1 MKITNLYAREILD
14 SRGNPTVECELTTE
28 NFTVR
33 ASVPS
38 GASTGTNE
46 ALELRDGDSRYH
58 GKGVTK
64 AVNNVNTIIKN
75 ALIGKELNQ
84 KVLDN
89 LLLELDGTKN
99 KTNLGANAILS
110 VSLCIMKAI
119 AKSQN
124 KDIYELFDG
133 PYTMPYPMMN
143 IINGGVHATSS
154 LEIQEFMIVP
164 NQSTFKERLRCGA
177 EVFQTLKSILKQ
189 NGFSTSVGDEGGFA
203 PTFKTIEEA
212 LDYIMLAIKESGYIP
227 GKDVNLALDAA
238 ASEFYKDGKYTINKK
253 ELTKEELINYYI
265 KLTETYPIISIED
278 AFSEDDIDSIKKLT
292 ELIGNKI
299 MLVGDDYFVTNI
311 EYSNDSFQLE
321 RIAHSTLKTSIKV
334 DLINL
339 FSAKFVE
346 NKIKYLSDLAF
357 DFFDLTS
364 IFSRYN
370 VQPKDV
376 EYWDNIL
383 ITELSKSMIGWNEMQ
398 RNSCINM
405 IVQAI
410 PSKMPLHLPL
420 YNHYATLIERSLKN
434 VK

>member
-75 ALIGKELNQ
+75 TLIGKELNQ

-119 AKSQN
+119 AKSQS

-212 LDYIMLAIKESGYIP
+212 LDYIMLAIKESGYVP

-311 EYSNDSFQLE
+311 EYLQKGITEKYNNAILLKANQIGTITEMLETIKLAKNSGFKTIISHRSGETEDTFISQMAVGLNLGYIKTGSLCRGE
-321 RIAHSTLKTSIKV
+321 RIAKYNELLRIEEKV
-334 DLINL
+334 
-339 FSAKFVE
+339 
-346 NKIKYLSDLAF
+346 
-357 DFFDLTS
+357 
-364 IFSRYN
+364 
-370 VQPKDV
+370 
-376 EYWDNIL
+376 
-383 ITELSKSMIGWNEMQ
+383 G
-398 RNSCINM
+398 
-405 IVQAI
+405 
-410 PSKMPLHLPL
+410 H
-420 YNHYATLIERSLKN
+420 
-434 VK
+434 

>member
-110 VSLCIMKAI
+110 VSLCIMKAL

-212 LDYIMLAIKESGYIP
+212 LDYIILAIKESGYIP

-278 AFSEDDIDSIKKLT
+278 AFSEEDIDSIKKLT

-311 EYSNDSFQLE
+311 EYLQKGITEKYNNAILLKANQIGTITEMLETIKLAKNSGFKTIISHRSGETEDTFISQMAVGLNLGYIKTGSLCRGE
-321 RIAHSTLKTSIKV
+321 RIAKYNELLRIEEKV
-334 DLINL
+334 
-339 FSAKFVE
+339 
-346 NKIKYLSDLAF
+346 
-357 DFFDLTS
+357 
-364 IFSRYN
+364 
-370 VQPKDV
+370 
-376 EYWDNIL
+376 
-383 ITELSKSMIGWNEMQ
+383 G
-398 RNSCINM
+398 
-405 IVQAI
+405 
-410 PSKMPLHLPL
+410 H
-420 YNHYATLIERSLKN
+420 
-434 VK
+434 

>member
-38 GASTGTNE
+38 GASTGSNE

-212 LDYIMLAIKESGYIP
+212 LDYIILAIKESGYIP

-238 ASEFYKDGKYTINKK
+238 ASEFYKEGKYTINKK

-278 AFSEDDIDSIKKLT
+278 AFSEEDIDSIKKLT

-311 EYSNDSFQLE
+311 EYLQKGITEKYNNAILLKANQIGTITEMLETIKLAKNSGFKTIISHRSGETEDTFISQMAVGLNLGYIKTGSLCRGE
-321 RIAHSTLKTSIKV
+321 RIAKYNELLRIEEKV
-334 DLINL
+334 
-339 FSAKFVE
+339 
-346 NKIKYLSDLAF
+346 
-357 DFFDLTS
+357 
-364 IFSRYN
+364 
-370 VQPKDV
+370 
-376 EYWDNIL
+376 
-383 ITELSKSMIGWNEMQ
+383 G
-398 RNSCINM
+398 
-405 IVQAI
+405 
-410 PSKMPLHLPL
+410 H
-420 YNHYATLIERSLKN
+420 
-434 VK
+434 

>member
-110 VSLCIMKAI
+110 VSLCIMKAL
-119 AKSQN
+119 AKSQSKN
-124 KDIYELFDG
+124 IYELFDG

-212 LDYIMLAIKESGYIP
+212 LDYIILAIKESGYIP

-311 EYSNDSFQLE
+311 EYLQKGITEKYNNAILLKANQIGTITEMLETIKLAKNSGFKTIISHRSGETEDTFISQMAVGLNLGYIKTGSLCRGE
-321 RIAHSTLKTSIKV
+321 RIAKYNELLRIEEKV
-334 DLINL
+334 
-339 FSAKFVE
+339 
-346 NKIKYLSDLAF
+346 
-357 DFFDLTS
+357 
-364 IFSRYN
+364 
-370 VQPKDV
+370 
-376 EYWDNIL
+376 
-383 ITELSKSMIGWNEMQ
+383 G
-398 RNSCINM
+398 
-405 IVQAI
+405 
-410 PSKMPLHLPL
+410 H
-420 YNHYATLIERSLKN
+420 
-434 VK
+434 

>member
-28 NFTVR
+28 SFTVR

-212 LDYIMLAIKESGYIP
+212 LDYIILAIKESGYIP

-278 AFSEDDIDSIKKLT
+278 AFSEEDIDSIKKLT

-311 EYSNDSFQLE
+311 EYLQKGITEKYNNAILLKANQIGTITEMLETIKLAKNSGFKTIISHRSGETEDTFISQMAVGLNLGYIKTGSLCRGE
-321 RIAHSTLKTSIKV
+321 RIAKYNELLRIEEKV
-334 DLINL
+334 
-339 FSAKFVE
+339 
-346 NKIKYLSDLAF
+346 
-357 DFFDLTS
+357 
-364 IFSRYN
+364 
-370 VQPKDV
+370 
-376 EYWDNIL
+376 
-383 ITELSKSMIGWNEMQ
+383 G
-398 RNSCINM
+398 
-405 IVQAI
+405 
-410 PSKMPLHLPL
+410 H
-420 YNHYATLIERSLKN
+420 
-434 VK
+434 

>member
-75 ALIGKELNQ
+75 ALIGEELNQ

-110 VSLCIMKAI
+110 VSLCIMKAL
-119 AKSQN
+119 AKSQS

-311 EYSNDSFQLE
+311 EYLQKGITEKYNNAILLKANQIGTITEMLETIKLAKNSGFKTIISHRSGETEDTFISQMAVGLNLGYIKTGSLCRGE
-321 RIAHSTLKTSIKV
+321 RIAKYNELLRIEEKV
-334 DLINL
+334 
-339 FSAKFVE
+339 
-346 NKIKYLSDLAF
+346 
-357 DFFDLTS
+357 
-364 IFSRYN
+364 
-370 VQPKDV
+370 
-376 EYWDNIL
+376 
-383 ITELSKSMIGWNEMQ
+383 G
-398 RNSCINM
+398 
-405 IVQAI
+405 
-410 PSKMPLHLPL
+410 H
-420 YNHYATLIERSLKN
+420 
-434 VK
+434 

>member
-311 EYSNDSFQLE
+311 EYLQKGITEKYNNAILLKANQIGTITEMLETIKLAKNSGFKTIISHRSGETEDTFISQMAVGLNLDYIKTGSLCRGE
-321 RIAHSTLKTSIKV
+321 RIAKYNELLRIEEKV
-334 DLINL
+334 
-339 FSAKFVE
+339 
-346 NKIKYLSDLAF
+346 
-357 DFFDLTS
+357 
-364 IFSRYN
+364 
-370 VQPKDV
+370 
-376 EYWDNIL
+376 
-383 ITELSKSMIGWNEMQ
+383 G
-398 RNSCINM
+398 
-405 IVQAI
+405 
-410 PSKMPLHLPL
+410 H
-420 YNHYATLIERSLKN
+420 
-434 VK
+434 

>member
-84 KVLDN
+84 KALDN

-110 VSLCIMKAI
+110 VSLCIMKAL
-119 AKSQN
+119 AKSQS

-311 EYSNDSFQLE
+311 EYLQKGITEKYNNAILLKANQIGTITEMLETIKLAKNSGFKTIISHRSGETEDTFISQMAVGLNLGYIKTGSLCRGE
-321 RIAHSTLKTSIKV
+321 RIAKYNELLRIEEKV
-334 DLINL
+334 
-339 FSAKFVE
+339 
-346 NKIKYLSDLAF
+346 
-357 DFFDLTS
+357 
-364 IFSRYN
+364 
-370 VQPKDV
+370 
-376 EYWDNIL
+376 
-383 ITELSKSMIGWNEMQ
+383 G
-398 RNSCINM
+398 
-405 IVQAI
+405 
-410 PSKMPLHLPL
+410 H
-420 YNHYATLIERSLKN
+420 
-434 VK
+434 

>member
-311 EYSNDSFQLE
+311 EYLQKGITEKYNNAILLKANQVGTITEMLETIKLAKNSGFKTIISHRSGETEDTFISQMAVGLNLGYIKTGSLCRGE
-321 RIAHSTLKTSIKV
+321 RIAKYNELLRIEEKV
-334 DLINL
+334 
-339 FSAKFVE
+339 
-346 NKIKYLSDLAF
+346 
-357 DFFDLTS
+357 
-364 IFSRYN
+364 
-370 VQPKDV
+370 
-376 EYWDNIL
+376 
-383 ITELSKSMIGWNEMQ
+383 G
-398 RNSCINM
+398 
-405 IVQAI
+405 
-410 PSKMPLHLPL
+410 H
-420 YNHYATLIERSLKN
+420 
-434 VK
+434 

>member
-75 ALIGKELNQ
+75 ALIGEELNQ

-110 VSLCIMKAI
+110 VSLCIMKAL

-265 KLTETYPIISIED
+265 TLTETYPIISIED

-311 EYSNDSFQLE
+311 EYLQKGITEKYNNAILLKANQIGTITEMLETIKLAKNSGFKTIISHRSGETEDTFISQMAVGLNLGYIKTGSLCRGE
-321 RIAHSTLKTSIKV
+321 RIAKYNELLRIEEKV
-334 DLINL
+334 
-339 FSAKFVE
+339 
-346 NKIKYLSDLAF
+346 
-357 DFFDLTS
+357 
-364 IFSRYN
+364 
-370 VQPKDV
+370 
-376 EYWDNIL
+376 
-383 ITELSKSMIGWNEMQ
+383 G
-398 RNSCINM
+398 
-405 IVQAI
+405 
-410 PSKMPLHLPL
+410 H
-420 YNHYATLIERSLKN
+420 
-434 VK
+434 

>member
-28 NFTVR
+28 SFTVR

-46 ALELRDGDSRYH
+46 ALELRDGDSRYY

-177 EVFQTLKSILKQ
+177 ELFQTLKSILKQ

-278 AFSEDDIDSIKKLT
+278 AFSEEDIDSIKKLT

-311 EYSNDSFQLE
+311 EYLQKGITEKYNNAILLKANQIGTITEMLETIKLAKNSGFKTIISHRSGETEDTFISQMAVGLNLGYIKTGSLCRGE
-321 RIAHSTLKTSIKV
+321 RIAKYNELLRIEEKV
-334 DLINL
+334 
-339 FSAKFVE
+339 
-346 NKIKYLSDLAF
+346 
-357 DFFDLTS
+357 
-364 IFSRYN
+364 
-370 VQPKDV
+370 
-376 EYWDNIL
+376 
-383 ITELSKSMIGWNEMQ
+383 G
-398 RNSCINM
+398 
-405 IVQAI
+405 
-410 PSKMPLHLPL
+410 H
-420 YNHYATLIERSLKN
+420 
-434 VK
+434 

>member
-38 GASTGTNE
+38 GASTGSNE

-110 VSLCIMKAI
+110 VSLCIMKAL
-119 AKSQN
+119 AKSQS

-311 EYSNDSFQLE
+311 EYLQKGITEKYNNAILLKANQIGTITEMLETIKLAKNSGFKTIISHRSGETEDTFISQMAVGLNLGYIKTGSLCRGE
-321 RIAHSTLKTSIKV
+321 RIAKYNELLRIEEKV
-334 DLINL
+334 
-339 FSAKFVE
+339 
-346 NKIKYLSDLAF
+346 
-357 DFFDLTS
+357 
-364 IFSRYN
+364 
-370 VQPKDV
+370 
-376 EYWDNIL
+376 
-383 ITELSKSMIGWNEMQ
+383 G
-398 RNSCINM
+398 
-405 IVQAI
+405 
-410 PSKMPLHLPL
+410 H
-420 YNHYATLIERSLKN
+420 
-434 VK
+434 

>member
-84 KVLDN
+84 KVLDD

-110 VSLCIMKAI
+110 VSLCIMKAL
-119 AKSQN
+119 AKSQS

-212 LDYIMLAIKESGYIP
+212 LDYIMLAIKESGYVP

-278 AFSEDDIDSIKKLT
+278 TFSEDDIDSIKKLT

-311 EYSNDSFQLE
+311 EYLQKGITEKYNNAILLKANQIGTITEMLETIKLAKNSGFKTIISHRSGETEDTFISQMAVGLNLGYIKTGSLCRGE
-321 RIAHSTLKTSIKV
+321 RIAKYNELLRIEEKV
-334 DLINL
+334 
-339 FSAKFVE
+339 
-346 NKIKYLSDLAF
+346 
-357 DFFDLTS
+357 
-364 IFSRYN
+364 
-370 VQPKDV
+370 
-376 EYWDNIL
+376 
-383 ITELSKSMIGWNEMQ
+383 G
-398 RNSCINM
+398 
-405 IVQAI
+405 
-410 PSKMPLHLPL
+410 H
-420 YNHYATLIERSLKN
+420 
-434 VK
+434 

>member
-58 GKGVTK
+58 GKGVNK

-99 KTNLGANAILS
+99 KANLGANAILS

-238 ASEFYKDGKYTINKK
+238 ASEFYKEGKYTINKK

-311 EYSNDSFQLE
+311 EYLQKGITEKYNNAILLKANQIGTITEMLETIKLAKNSGFKTIISHRSGETEDTFISQMAVGLNLGYIKTGSLCRGE
-321 RIAHSTLKTSIKV
+321 RIAKYNELLRIEEKV
-334 DLINL
+334 
-339 FSAKFVE
+339 
-346 NKIKYLSDLAF
+346 
-357 DFFDLTS
+357 
-364 IFSRYN
+364 
-370 VQPKDV
+370 
-376 EYWDNIL
+376 
-383 ITELSKSMIGWNEMQ
+383 G
-398 RNSCINM
+398 
-405 IVQAI
+405 
-410 PSKMPLHLPL
+410 H
-420 YNHYATLIERSLKN
+420 
-434 VK
+434 

>member
-110 VSLCIMKAI
+110 VSLCIMKAL
-119 AKSQN
+119 AKSQS

-227 GKDVNLALDAA
+227 GKDVNLALDAV
-238 ASEFYKDGKYTINKK
+238 ASEFYKEGKYTINKK

-311 EYSNDSFQLE
+311 EYLQKGITEKYNNAILLKANQIGTITEMLETIKLAKNAGFKTIISHRSGETEDTFISQMAVGLNLGYIKTGSLCRGE
-321 RIAHSTLKTSIKV
+321 RIAKYNELLRIEEKV
-334 DLINL
+334 
-339 FSAKFVE
+339 
-346 NKIKYLSDLAF
+346 
-357 DFFDLTS
+357 
-364 IFSRYN
+364 
-370 VQPKDV
+370 
-376 EYWDNIL
+376 
-383 ITELSKSMIGWNEMQ
+383 G
-398 RNSCINM
+398 
-405 IVQAI
+405 
-410 PSKMPLHLPL
+410 H
-420 YNHYATLIERSLKN
+420 
-434 VK
+434 

>member
-212 LDYIMLAIKESGYIP
+212 LDYIMIAIKESGYIP

-238 ASEFYKDGKYTINKK
+238 ASEFYKEGKYTINKK

-292 ELIGNKI
+292 KLIGNKI

-311 EYSNDSFQLE
+311 EYLQKGITEKYNNAILLKANQIGTITEMLETIKLAKNSGFKTIISHRSGETEDTFISQMAVGLNLGYIKTGSLCRGE
-321 RIAHSTLKTSIKV
+321 RIAKYNELLRIEEKV
-334 DLINL
+334 
-339 FSAKFVE
+339 
-346 NKIKYLSDLAF
+346 
-357 DFFDLTS
+357 
-364 IFSRYN
+364 
-370 VQPKDV
+370 
-376 EYWDNIL
+376 
-383 ITELSKSMIGWNEMQ
+383 G
-398 RNSCINM
+398 
-405 IVQAI
+405 
-410 PSKMPLHLPL
+410 H
-420 YNHYATLIERSLKN
+420 
-434 VK
+434 

>member
-58 GKGVTK
+58 GKGVNK

-238 ASEFYKDGKYTINKK
+238 ASEFYKEGKYTINKK

-265 KLTETYPIISIED
+265 TLTETYPIISIED

-311 EYSNDSFQLE
+311 EYLQKGITEKYNNAILLKANQIGTITEMLETIKLAKNSGFKTIISHRSGETEDTFISQMAVGLNLGYIKTGSLCRGE
-321 RIAHSTLKTSIKV
+321 RIAKYNELLRIEEKV
-334 DLINL
+334 VN
-339 FSAKFVE
+339 F
-346 NKIKYLSDLAF
+346 
-357 DFFDLTS
+357 
-364 IFSRYN
+364 
-370 VQPKDV
+370 
-376 EYWDNIL
+376 
-383 ITELSKSMIGWNEMQ
+383 
-398 RNSCINM
+398 
-405 IVQAI
+405 
-410 PSKMPLHLPL
+410 
-420 YNHYATLIERSLKN
+420 
-434 VK
+434 

>member
-75 ALIGKELNQ
+75 ALIGEELNQ

-203 PTFKTIEEA
+203 PTFKTSEEA

-311 EYSNDSFQLE
+311 EYLQKGITEKYNNAILLKANQIGTITEMLETIKLAKNSGFKTIISHRSGETEDTFISQMAVGLNLGYIKTGSLCRGE
-321 RIAHSTLKTSIKV
+321 RIAKYNELLRIEEKV
-334 DLINL
+334 
-339 FSAKFVE
+339 
-346 NKIKYLSDLAF
+346 
-357 DFFDLTS
+357 
-364 IFSRYN
+364 
-370 VQPKDV
+370 
-376 EYWDNIL
+376 
-383 ITELSKSMIGWNEMQ
+383 G
-398 RNSCINM
+398 
-405 IVQAI
+405 
-410 PSKMPLHLPL
+410 H
-420 YNHYATLIERSLKN
+420 
-434 VK
+434 

>member
-1 MKITNLYAREILD
+1 MKITNVYAREILD

-58 GKGVTK
+58 GKGVNK

-238 ASEFYKDGKYTINKK
+238 ASEFYKEGKYTINKK

-265 KLTETYPIISIED
+265 TLTETYPIISIED
-278 AFSEDDIDSIKKLT
+278 AFSEDDIDSIKTLT

-311 EYSNDSFQLE
+311 EYLQKGITEKYNNAILLKANQIGTITEMLETIKLAKNSGFKTIISHRSGETEDTFISQMAVGLNLGYIKTGSLCRGE
-321 RIAHSTLKTSIKV
+321 RIAKYNELLRIEEKV
-334 DLINL
+334 
-339 FSAKFVE
+339 
-346 NKIKYLSDLAF
+346 
-357 DFFDLTS
+357 
-364 IFSRYN
+364 
-370 VQPKDV
+370 
-376 EYWDNIL
+376 
-383 ITELSKSMIGWNEMQ
+383 G
-398 RNSCINM
+398 
-405 IVQAI
+405 
-410 PSKMPLHLPL
+410 H
-420 YNHYATLIERSLKN
+420 
-434 VK
+434 

>member
-119 AKSQN
+119 AKSQS

-212 LDYIMLAIKESGYIP
+212 LDYIILAIKESGYIP

-278 AFSEDDIDSIKKLT
+278 AFSEEDIDSIKKLT

-311 EYSNDSFQLE
+311 EYLQKGITEKYNNAILLKANQIGTITEMLETIKLAKNSGFKTIISHRSGETEDTFISQMAVGLNLGYIKTGSLCRGE
-321 RIAHSTLKTSIKV
+321 RIAKYNELLRIEEKV
-334 DLINL
+334 
-339 FSAKFVE
+339 
-346 NKIKYLSDLAF
+346 
-357 DFFDLTS
+357 
-364 IFSRYN
+364 
-370 VQPKDV
+370 
-376 EYWDNIL
+376 
-383 ITELSKSMIGWNEMQ
+383 G
-398 RNSCINM
+398 
-405 IVQAI
+405 
-410 PSKMPLHLPL
+410 H
-420 YNHYATLIERSLKN
+420 
-434 VK
+434 

>member
-28 NFTVR
+28 SFTVR

-238 ASEFYKDGKYTINKK
+238 ASEFYKEGKYTINKK

-278 AFSEDDIDSIKKLT
+278 AFSEEDIDSIKKLT

-311 EYSNDSFQLE
+311 EYLQKGITEKYNNAILLKANQIGTITEMLETIKLAKNSGFKTIISHRSGETEDTFISQMAVGLNLGYIKTGSLCRGE
-321 RIAHSTLKTSIKV
+321 RIAKYNELLRIEEKV
-334 DLINL
+334 
-339 FSAKFVE
+339 
-346 NKIKYLSDLAF
+346 
-357 DFFDLTS
+357 
-364 IFSRYN
+364 
-370 VQPKDV
+370 
-376 EYWDNIL
+376 
-383 ITELSKSMIGWNEMQ
+383 G
-398 RNSCINM
+398 
-405 IVQAI
+405 
-410 PSKMPLHLPL
+410 H
-420 YNHYATLIERSLKN
+420 
-434 VK
+434 

>member
-28 NFTVR
+28 SFTVR

-110 VSLCIMKAI
+110 VSLCIMKAL

-212 LDYIMLAIKESGYIP
+212 LDYIILAIKESGYIP

-278 AFSEDDIDSIKKLT
+278 AFSEEDIDSIKKLT

-311 EYSNDSFQLE
+311 EYLQKGITEKYNNAILLKANQIGTITEMLETIKLAKNSGFKTIISHRSGETEDTFISQMAVGLNLGYIKTGSLCRGE
-321 RIAHSTLKTSIKV
+321 RIAKYNELLRIEEKV
-334 DLINL
+334 
-339 FSAKFVE
+339 
-346 NKIKYLSDLAF
+346 
-357 DFFDLTS
+357 
-364 IFSRYN
+364 
-370 VQPKDV
+370 
-376 EYWDNIL
+376 
-383 ITELSKSMIGWNEMQ
+383 G
-398 RNSCINM
+398 
-405 IVQAI
+405 
-410 PSKMPLHLPL
+410 H
-420 YNHYATLIERSLKN
+420 
-434 VK
+434 

>member
-1 MKITNLYAREILD
+1 MKITNLYSREILD

-189 NGFSTSVGDEGGFA
+189 NSFSTSVGDEGGFA

-238 ASEFYKDGKYTINKK
+238 ASEFYKEGKYTINKK

-311 EYSNDSFQLE
+311 EYLQKGITEKYNNAILLKANQIGTITEMLETIKLAKNSGFKTIISHRSGETEDTFISQMAVGLNLGYIKTGSLCRGE
-321 RIAHSTLKTSIKV
+321 RIAKYNELLRIEEKV
-334 DLINL
+334 
-339 FSAKFVE
+339 
-346 NKIKYLSDLAF
+346 
-357 DFFDLTS
+357 
-364 IFSRYN
+364 
-370 VQPKDV
+370 
-376 EYWDNIL
+376 
-383 ITELSKSMIGWNEMQ
+383 G
-398 RNSCINM
+398 
-405 IVQAI
+405 
-410 PSKMPLHLPL
+410 H
-420 YNHYATLIERSLKN
+420 
-434 VK
+434 

>member
-84 KVLDN
+84 KALDN

-110 VSLCIMKAI
+110 VSLCIMKAL
-119 AKSQN
+119 AKSQS

-212 LDYIMLAIKESGYIP
+212 LDYIILAIKESGYIP

-238 ASEFYKDGKYTINKK
+238 ASEFYKEGKYTINKK
-253 ELTKEELINYYI
+253 KLTKEELINYYI
-265 KLTETYPIISIED
+265 TLTETYPIISIED

-311 EYSNDSFQLE
+311 EYLQKGITEKYNNAILLKANQIGTITEMLETIKLAKNSGFKTIISHRSGETEDIFISQMAVGLNLGYIKTGSLCRGE
-321 RIAHSTLKTSIKV
+321 RIAKYNELLRIEEKV
-334 DLINL
+334 
-339 FSAKFVE
+339 
-346 NKIKYLSDLAF
+346 
-357 DFFDLTS
+357 
-364 IFSRYN
+364 
-370 VQPKDV
+370 
-376 EYWDNIL
+376 
-383 ITELSKSMIGWNEMQ
+383 G
-398 RNSCINM
+398 
-405 IVQAI
+405 
-410 PSKMPLHLPL
+410 H
-420 YNHYATLIERSLKN
+420 
-434 VK
+434 

>member
-75 ALIGKELNQ
+75 AIIGKELNQ

-119 AKSQN
+119 AKSQS

-212 LDYIMLAIKESGYIP
+212 LDYIMLAIKESGYIA

-311 EYSNDSFQLE
+311 EYLQKGITEKYNNAILLKANQIGTITEMLETIKLAKNSGFKTIISHRSGETEDTFISQMAVGLNLGYIKTGSLCRGE
-321 RIAHSTLKTSIKV
+321 RIAKYNELLRIEEKV
-334 DLINL
+334 
-339 FSAKFVE
+339 
-346 NKIKYLSDLAF
+346 
-357 DFFDLTS
+357 
-364 IFSRYN
+364 
-370 VQPKDV
+370 
-376 EYWDNIL
+376 
-383 ITELSKSMIGWNEMQ
+383 G
-398 RNSCINM
+398 
-405 IVQAI
+405 
-410 PSKMPLHLPL
+410 H
-420 YNHYATLIERSLKN
+420 
-434 VK
+434 

>member
-46 ALELRDGDSRYH
+46 ALELRDGGSRYH

-64 AVNNVNTIIKN
+64 AVNNVNTIIKK

-177 EVFQTLKSILKQ
+177 EIFQTLKNILKQ

-212 LDYIMLAIKESGYIP
+212 LDYIILAIKESGYIP
-227 GKDVNLALDAA
+227 GKDVSLALDAA

-265 KLTETYPIISIED
+265 KLTEIYPIISIED

-311 EYSNDSFQLE
+311 EYLQKGITEKYNNAILLKANQIGTITEMLETIKLAKDSGFKTIISHRSGETEDTFISQMAVGLNLGYIKTGSLCRGE
-321 RIAHSTLKTSIKV
+321 RIAKYNELLRIEEKV
-334 DLINL
+334 
-339 FSAKFVE
+339 
-346 NKIKYLSDLAF
+346 
-357 DFFDLTS
+357 
-364 IFSRYN
+364 
-370 VQPKDV
+370 
-376 EYWDNIL
+376 
-383 ITELSKSMIGWNEMQ
+383 G
-398 RNSCINM
+398 
-405 IVQAI
+405 
-410 PSKMPLHLPL
+410 H
-420 YNHYATLIERSLKN
+420 
-434 VK
+434 

>member
-89 LLLELDGTKN
+89 LLLKLDGTKN

-119 AKSQN
+119 AKSQS

-212 LDYIMLAIKESGYIP
+212 LDYIMLAIKESGYVP

-265 KLTETYPIISIED
+265 TLTETYPIISIED

-311 EYSNDSFQLE
+311 EYLQKGITEKYNNAILLKANQIGTITEMLETIKLAKNSGFKTIISHRSGETEDTFISQMAVGLNLGYIKTGSLCRGE
-321 RIAHSTLKTSIKV
+321 RIAKYNELLRIEEKV
-334 DLINL
+334 
-339 FSAKFVE
+339 
-346 NKIKYLSDLAF
+346 
-357 DFFDLTS
+357 
-364 IFSRYN
+364 
-370 VQPKDV
+370 
-376 EYWDNIL
+376 
-383 ITELSKSMIGWNEMQ
+383 G
-398 RNSCINM
+398 
-405 IVQAI
+405 
-410 PSKMPLHLPL
+410 H
-420 YNHYATLIERSLKN
+420 
-434 VK
+434 

>member
-28 NFTVR
+28 SFTVR

-110 VSLCIMKAI
+110 VSLCIMKAL
-119 AKSQN
+119 AKSQS

-311 EYSNDSFQLE
+311 EYLQKGITEKYNNAILLKANQIGTITEMLETIKLAKNAGFKTIISHRSGETEDTFISQMAVGLNLGYIKTGSLCRGE
-321 RIAHSTLKTSIKV
+321 RIAKYNELLRIEEKV
-334 DLINL
+334 
-339 FSAKFVE
+339 
-346 NKIKYLSDLAF
+346 
-357 DFFDLTS
+357 
-364 IFSRYN
+364 
-370 VQPKDV
+370 
-376 EYWDNIL
+376 
-383 ITELSKSMIGWNEMQ
+383 G
-398 RNSCINM
+398 
-405 IVQAI
+405 
-410 PSKMPLHLPL
+410 H
-420 YNHYATLIERSLKN
+420 
-434 VK
+434 